1 MLISTVFMGT
11 GCTTGKSKELNVYT
25 ALEEEHLEPYLTT
38 FRIGNI
44 GNITENDIK
53 RLLDTIKVIKF
64 W

>member
-1 MLISTVFMGT
+1 MGT

-53 RLLDTIKVIKF
+53 RLLDTIEVIKF